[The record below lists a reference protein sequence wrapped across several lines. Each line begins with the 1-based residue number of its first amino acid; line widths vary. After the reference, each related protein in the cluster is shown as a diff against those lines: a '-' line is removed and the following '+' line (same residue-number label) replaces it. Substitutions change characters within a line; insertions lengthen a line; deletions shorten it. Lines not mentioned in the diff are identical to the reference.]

1 LQNTTV
7 NLATLANEKLLM
19 VNRLSNQHDDIE
31 VPLSIGVQV
40 GEMSTLAIGSTAF
53 ESKDFVAIFI
63 DKKLNKQ
70 HIITKDFK
78 YTFTH
83 QKGDE
88 NNRFSILFTKGNNAF
103 NTTIAGSTNMYV
115 SNQQLNIFS
124 TEMDLAQVI
133 ISDTKGSLIQ
143 QEQVVFNSG
152 KAQLNLLNLSN
163 GIYVVQVQGAQ
174 NSLTQK
180 LIINQ

>member
-1 LQNTTV
+1 
-7 NLATLANEKLLM
+7 
-19 VNRLSNQHDDIE
+19 
-31 VPLSIGVQV
+31 
-40 GEMSTLAIGSTAF
+40 
-53 ESKDFVAIFI
+53 
-63 DKKLNKQ
+63 
-70 HIITKDFK
+70 
-78 YTFTH
+78 
-83 QKGDE
+83 
-88 NNRFSILFTKGNNAF
+88 
-103 NTTIAGSTNMYV
+103 MYV